1 MGVNNLEKK
10 TICQSFWPHYYE
22 TLRWQILVK
31 KSENGKMQKLAR
43 KFEGVQI
50 SNSFQ
55 FWFQN
60 PILALI
66 FSDFFTIQKRFH
78 KCLCFLPKWNCWIQN
93 INNYFWKT
101 YLEKFHKYFWFFH
114 WNPYLKSNSA
124 NLLILFSV
132 KEIST

>member
-1 MGVNNLEKK
+1 MAKLNCCCDSLIQDVHLTKGPSGKMGVNNLEKK

-55 FWFQN
+55 F
-60 PILALI
+60 
-66 FSDFFTIQKRFH
+66 
-78 KCLCFLPKWNCWIQN
+78 
-93 INNYFWKT
+93 
-101 YLEKFHKYFWFFH
+101 
-114 WNPYLKSNSA
+114 
-124 NLLILFSV
+124 
-132 KEIST
+132 